1 MSANATWAASIGGG
15 VCGRWLDFRAEVPG
29 DLNRPEGVEDV
40 QWQGGLPGH
49 LTVRWTAA
57 ARAESYVVQ
66 AQVAGGSETFQN
78 VVTVRDTFADI
89 TLTPGAQVR
98 VRVRVLAKNGS
109 GPGVPSEEVTAT
121 VPTLALAA

>member
-29 DLNRPEGVEDV
+29 DLSQPEGV

-57 ARAESYVVQ
+57 VRAESYVVQ

-78 VVTVRDTFADI
+78 VATVRDPFADI
-89 TLTPGAQVR
+89 TLTPGAQ